1 MTNATDNS
9 IIANLIINGR
19 GFMNRIRTVN
29 LSNGQPYI
37 AVTMALEEGRVSNPK
52 DLNKTY
58 FECRVVGED
67 AKALLTEHFT
77 DMNGEVSADNDVVV
91 RAGVDLA
98 GCEVNTF
105 PYTKGDK
112 AGKTGVSL
120 RSRLLKIHYLSIDG
134 NLVFTTKSEDT
145 DNSPDSS
152 DGAQRST
159 SKSVCH
165 SDTTEANTSGQASTN
180 AGDANPSS
188 ATATQLS
195 ASDRQALLDQTLV
208 SLDKNDPLFNQKRL
222 FLKANDY
229 GWDKMNVAWVKKKQ
243 GTVDTA
249 PLHEAKAALAAG

>member
-1 MTNATDNS
+1 MTNATDNQ

-19 GFMNRIRTVN
+19 GFMNRIRTVMPK
-29 LSNGQPYI
+29 SGQPYI
-37 AVTMALEEGRVSNPK
+37 AVTMALEEGRVKDPK

-77 DMNGEVSADNDVVV
+77 DENGEVNADDDQVV

-134 NLVFTTKSEDT
+134 DLVFTTKSEDA
-145 DNSPDSS
+145 DNSSDSS
-152 DGAQRST
+152 DGPKAML
-159 SKSVCH
+159 KSGSH

-188 ATATQLS
+188 ASATQLS

-229 GWDKMNVAWVKKKQ
+229 GWDKVNVAWVKKQQ